1 MSANEGIYTD
11 TNDSEKLM
19 DANGVLMFY
28 KKLCPACKALNKM
41 LEKFF
46 AANPDIQF
54 MKIDSEECP
63 EAVKSFEVA
72 IIPTLFILKEGKVS
86 AKKAGLMNLKAMTDF
101 YRSG

>member
-1 MSANEGIYTD
+1 LSDKEDIFTD
-11 TNDSEKLM
+11 TNYSEKLV

-46 AANPDIQF
+46 AANPDIPF
-54 MKIDSEECP
+54 IRIDSEECP
-63 EAVKSFEVA
+63 EAVKSFEVK

-86 AKKAGLMNLKAMTDF
+86 ARKAGLMNL
-101 YRSG
+101 